1 MAIYSSNEC
10 HNLDPGHC
18 MHSEGLI
25 CGTLYQ
31 DANVA
36 FRFERS
42 IQGKQSI
49 CKPFLI
55 NLKKALQIRIGK
67 NTTPKTLH
75 SSAMIPLNPLPSP
88 AQRAMISRLIRC
100 RAIIDLVLS
109 HRMNSWRTQ

>member
-1 MAIYSSNEC
+1 V
-10 HNLDPGHC
+10 
-18 MHSEGLI
+18 I
-25 CGTLYQ
+25 CGTFYQ

-36 FRFERS
+36 FQFERS

-67 NTTPKTLH
+67 NPTPKTLH

-88 AQRAMISRLIRC
+88 AQRSMISKLIRC
-100 RAIIDLVLS
+100 RALIDLVLS
-109 HRMNSWRTQ
+109 HRMNSRRRTQ